1 MRLSLNNQE
10 GRVINMKNYLFAPFK
25 NDEEKIN
32 AFNYL
37 DKNLD
42 HNELIIFI
50 GRLESYYDRYITH
63 LKAENEKLNKRCGK

>member
-1 MRLSLNNQE
+1 
-10 GRVINMKNYLFAPFK
+10 MKNYLFAPFK